1 MIPVKIC
8 GLTRLEDAR
17 AAVHYGAQA
26 LGFVFAP
33 SKRQVDAATVRS
45 ITSQLSPLVTKIGVF
60 VNEDPLRIRELMREC
75 RLDLAQLHG
84 EETPEDCEV
93 LAGKVIKAFKA
104 GKDRPDPVWSQAPLR
119 GILLDTYSPAAA
131 GGTGETFD
139 WNLVAEYRML
149 ELPIILA
156 GGLNAA
162 NVCLAIRSAGPD
174 GLDISS
180 GVERQPGVKDPAKLR
195 QLMETVRE
203 VM

>member
-17 AAVHYGAQA
+17 EAIQYGAQA

-33 SKRQVDAATVRS
+33 SKRQVDAATVRA
-45 ITSQLSPLVTKIGVF
+45 ITGQLSPLVTKIGVF
-60 VNEDPLRIRELMREC
+60 VNEDPWRIRELMMEC

-84 EETPEDCEV
+84 EETPDDCEV
-93 LAGKVIKAFKA
+93 LAGRVIKAFKA
-104 GKDRPDPVWSQAPLR
+104 GKDQPALHWKQAPIR
-119 GILLDTYSPAAA
+119 GILLDTYSPAVA

-139 WNLVAEYRML
+139 WNLVADYRVL
-149 ELPIILA
+149 EKPIILA

-162 NVCLAIRSAGPD
+162 NVGMAIRSANLD

-180 GVERQPGVKDPAKLR
+180 GVEQQPGVKDPAKLR

-203 VM
+203 VR